1 MIGKMKKLL
10 LVLLFVPLVSF
21 GQTINDAM
29 DFIQRNYG
37 SWACEEYTKGT
48 FEKRLTFSLEN
59 DNKTLLIKQVGTQDN
74 RYVIYYFY
82 KINLSKITR
91 IYSELNYKGCAGI
104 YIQTRPYGMD
114 GFAKK
119 NTGEILLE
127 NTAFNEII
135 SGRNWMNEE
144 MRIINDEYFDERSK
158 RLIKALKFL
167 ATANGA
173 ELKDSYF

>member
-1 MIGKMKKLL
+1 MPSSDRAAP
-10 LVLLFVPLVSF
+10 FTVS
-21 GQTINDAM
+21 A
-29 DFIQRNYG
+29 
-37 SWACEEYTKGT
+37 
-48 FEKRLTFSLEN
+48 
-59 DNKTLLIKQVGTQDN
+59 IK
-74 RYVIYYFY
+74 I
-82 KINLSKITR
+82 ILS
-91 IYSELNYKGCAGI
+91 YSELNYKGCAGI